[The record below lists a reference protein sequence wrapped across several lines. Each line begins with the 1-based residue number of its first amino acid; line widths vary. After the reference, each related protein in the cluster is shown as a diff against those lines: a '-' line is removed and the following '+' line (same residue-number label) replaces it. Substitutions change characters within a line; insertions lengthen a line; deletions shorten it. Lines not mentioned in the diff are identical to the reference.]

1 MGIGKVKYWQALSG
15 IMIAIWLSGCSANSK
30 INNQLKNFQFTCVQ
44 EKDRFPPFD
53 PEADVWFKEARNL
66 EKQKGK
72 KDYVKIG
79 SLYRQAAMKNHYKA
93 MGNLQALIAAGHVAP
108 SQGQFRQQEVIDIV
122 ERLIKM
128 DIPFG
133 YFIMG
138 TYLQQGYGVE
148 QDSEAAFKYM
158 LKAAVMGNPD
168 GQYVIG
174 QRFMDATKPQ
184 SYRLD
189 LGQAMLACSAEQ
201 GYAKSAYTL
210 GIDYDID
217 KNYSTALYYYQK
229 AAEYGY
235 QKSTYK
241 LSKVFSTND
250 PSNEL
255 DYLGQKIDPER
266 VKRYQKI
273 YDELDKNPYAKF
285 PDIDKI
291 VPLPPAE
298 LPEWDGTFEYKKP

>member
-1 MGIGKVKYWQALSG
+1 MGIGKVKYWRALSG

-44 EKDRFPPFD
+44 EKDHFPPLD
-53 PEADVWFKEARNL
+53 PEADMWFKEARNL

-93 MGNLQALIAAGHVAP
+93 MGNLQALLAQGKVTP

-148 QDSEAAFKYM
+148 QDSEAAFQYM

-168 GQYVIG
+168 AQYVIG

-189 LGQAMLACSAEQ
+189 LGRSMLACSAEQ
-201 GYAKSAYTL
+201 GYANAAYRLGMNHSDNDYTKSLYYLQLSARYGHELGAYTL
-210 GIDYDID
+210 ADAF
-217 KNYSTALYYYQK
+217 N
-229 AAEYGY
+229 
-235 QKSTYK
+235 
-241 LSKVFSTND
+241 TND
-250 PSNEL
+250 PNNKL

-266 VKRYQKI
+266 VRRYKLIDQ
-273 YDELDKNPYAKF
+273 ELSNNPYAKF
-285 PDIDKI
+285 PDINKI